1 VAGEFRHT
9 GFREQ
14 PGQRSAPTD
23 RITQRSKPLRARS
36 GALAEGHK
44 FLARAHLPGRR
55 SRPHQTNPE
64 PPAQAR
70 ASRWSSTIGRAPEQ
84 SPGVNEVRIN
94 PGVRPATGRFFKRHG
109 TFPNPWI
116 RLHLG
121 CSQRAAIVTSA
132 EGSDDSSHLSP
143 WLPRKLPAK
152 RERCVATG
160 AFRLV

>member
-1 VAGEFRHT
+1 M
-9 GFREQ
+9 
-14 PGQRSAPTD
+14 P
-23 RITQRSKPLRARS
+23 
-36 GALAEGHK
+36 
-44 FLARAHLPGRR
+44 
-55 SRPHQTNPE
+55 PE
-64 PPAQAR
+64 PHAGSKIRPWKG
-70 ASRWSSTIGRAPEQ
+70 SMISKIGD
-84 SPGVNEVRIN
+84 
-94 PGVRPATGRFFKRHG
+94 G